1 MEKRHF
7 QEMAL
12 GFHFVDTLRGA
23 FAQDEEPIVSGIS
36 AKINHVAKPLDVSV
50 PRVTGRAWCSEQ

>member
-23 FAQDEEPIVSGIS
+23 FAQEPIVSGIS

-50 PRVTGRAWCSEQ
+50 PRVRTRVVQ